1 MARRLPT
8 RGAAAALALVLL
20 GGACTTESSDGAGGD
35 GGDGSA
41 TAADIEVGQSTWDPD
56 NVEVDMPELE
66 CEQTAEDPTRGV
78 TDTEVRVGA
87 LATITGPTTSLW
99 GDAVSGAKARLERA
113 NAEGGVHGRTITMVA
128 EEDDGLESSRSI
140 DAARRLAQNEQ
151 VFAVVPAISQV
162 PSYADVLCEEVVPYF
177 GWGFTPA
184 YCNNSLGFGFNGCQ
198 VPTIGEYPSSA
209 KVTFQPLLG
218 DTDKT
223 IVLVGNETESARR
236 GIENIA
242 GAMEEAGFDIVA
254 EMPVLPADQPI
265 TDPTPYVQEIMTA
278 NDGEPPAAVWYIAD
292 FSNTSTMTQAVAG
305 AGYQGLQFNSVGYDP
320 RLKEADM
327 FEGTYVYLQW
337 LPFEESDHPFVAQM
351 IEDLEEYAPDA
362 PHSLPTAAGYLAA
375 DMFVEALEATGPDLT
390 VDSFLETLNGGDF
403 TYDPEG
409 MFGGSHWPI
418 NHVIATPC
426 GTIVKLEDHEYSLAV
441 PLSCAD

>member
-1 MARRLPT
+1 DLGAGTEGGMMTRRLPT

-184 YCNNSLGFGFNGCQ
+184 YCNNSLGFGFNG
-198 VPTIGEYPSSA
+198 
-209 KVTFQPLLG
+209 
-218 DTDKT
+218 
-223 IVLVGNETESARR
+223 
-236 GIENIA
+236 
-242 GAMEEAGFDIVA
+242 
-254 EMPVLPADQPI
+254 
-265 TDPTPYVQEIMTA
+265 
-278 NDGEPPAAVWYIAD
+278 
-292 FSNTSTMTQAVAG
+292 
-305 AGYQGLQFNSVGYDP
+305 
-320 RLKEADM
+320 
-327 FEGTYVYLQW
+327 
-337 LPFEESDHPFVAQM
+337 
-351 IEDLEEYAPDA
+351 
-362 PHSLPTAAGYLAA
+362 
-375 DMFVEALEATGPDLT
+375 
-390 VDSFLETLNGGDF
+390 
-403 TYDPEG
+403 
-409 MFGGSHWPI
+409 
-418 NHVIATPC
+418 
-426 GTIVKLEDHEYSLAV
+426 
-441 PLSCAD
+441 